1 MSADLS
7 LIMHSPSLFHFCT
20 TYSENFVFPRVTSS
34 AKTAQF
40 LLKNG
45 KRRQI
50 APQQLI
56 YLPCIPATP
65 FLYTLQFP
73 KRRGKTTN
81 PEKRLFLRKKF
92 GNISLKIFAGIFLL
106 LAVCSTRNFAQLQG
120 AVVGSVCL
128 TYHFQSPL
136 TIVISLWFLLLLY
149 HQDIYMKQVPNP
161 PFLGIGSAKKWSLF
175 LDLGVQSPIFYT

>member
-1 MSADLS
+1 MMSADLS

-81 PEKRLFLRKKF
+81 PEKCLFLRKMS
-92 GNISLKIFAGIFLL
+92 GNTSLKIFAGIFLL
-106 LAVCSTRNFAQLQG
+106 LAVSSTRNFAQLLG

-128 TYHFQSPL
+128 TYHSQPPL
-136 TIVISLWFLLLLY
+136 TVVISLCFLL
-149 HQDIYMKQVPNP
+149 
-161 PFLGIGSAKKWSLF
+161 SLQS
-175 LDLGVQSPIFYT
+175 LSSDLSL

>member
-1 MSADLS
+1 MGIFSVNRTLSAWCEGCQQTYHKS
-7 LIMHSPSLFHFCT
+7 CIHHLFFIFARHILK
-20 TYSENFVFPRVTSS
+20 NFVFPRVTSS

-81 PEKRLFLRKKF
+81 PEKCLFLRKMS
-92 GNISLKIFAGIFLL
+92 GNTSLKIFAGIFLL
-106 LAVCSTRNFAQLQG
+106 LAVSSTRNFAQLLG
-120 AVVGSVCL
+120 AVVGIVCL
-128 TYHFQSPL
+128 THHFQPSL
-136 TIVISLWFLLLLY
+136 TIVISL
-149 HQDIYMKQVPNP
+149 
-161 PFLGIGSAKKWSLF
+161 
-175 LDLGVQSPIFYT
+175 

>member
-1 MSADLS
+1 MMSADLS

-56 YLPCIPATP
+56 YLLCIPATP

-81 PEKRLFLRKKF
+81 PEKCLFLRKMS
-92 GNISLKIFAGIFLL
+92 GNTSLKIFAGIFLL
-106 LAVCSTRNFAQLQG
+106 LVVCSTRNFAQLLG

-128 TYHFQSPL
+128 TYHFQPPL
-136 TIVISLWFLLLLY
+136 TVVISSCFCY
-149 HQDIYMKQVPNP
+149 HYNRCHQTY
-161 PFLGIGSAKKWSLF
+161 PFKW
-175 LDLGVQSPIFYT
+175 QSPFCITDSQYLS